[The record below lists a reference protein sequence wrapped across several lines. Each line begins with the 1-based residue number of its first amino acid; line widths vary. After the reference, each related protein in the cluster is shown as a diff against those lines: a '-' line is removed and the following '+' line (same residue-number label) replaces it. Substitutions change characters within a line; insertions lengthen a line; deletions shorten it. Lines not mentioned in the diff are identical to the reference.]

1 MFKHLLVLLAITATF
16 AAAAAQSDT
25 PPIIQPGDMVVDV
38 IDNSQFEIF
47 YELEGT
53 AGELVVF
60 QLVAT
65 EDDTEL
71 NGPEIVLYDLENNVI
86 ADTLSSFTF
95 REATLAITLPQT
107 GGYLLLVTRE
117 DGRAG
122 EDFGEYRLQM
132 IQPTVLE
139 NGIAVEGTAQNNAL
153 LNYYTVKQDAPFSVG
168 YTFLEGELAP
178 IVNAYRVNEGALVSI
193 ANLEGRELASG
204 SIGLVP
210 PMQETYVFTVGDS
223 PFAINLDDTIKTVDY
238 ELRLTL
244 PE

>member
-1 MFKHLLVLLAITATF
+1 MFKHLLVLSAITATF